1 MTEPPHGS
9 IGRARHAIFS
19 APLRLRI
26 NWPTDGRDGRE
37 RIPTLMNETTD
48 AATIFAPLWRRKWL
62 ILAVGILIAAGTY
75 EYYKGKK
82 PKYSASTQIYLGGG
96 VEEQGFL
103 GNSTPKK
110 STLNSANQTAL
121 INSNLI
127 AEGVRK
133 RLRAEDNRL
142 SRSALRGKVSAKSKE
157 KSLFITVTAEADTAG
172 GAALLTNR
180 IAQAYVARES
190 ATFRRVISKAIAV
203 TRSQIRRLENSQ
215 VASQKKGAT
224 RAAGTSSAGVIQ
236 LAQLHSRENQLE
248 AELTSS
254 GVQQIGIAK
263 PHSAV
268 ALGAAPKKNAIFGFV
283 IGIVLASIA
292 AYVLSRFDRR
302 LRSLSDVEA
311 LFHTPILA
319 ALPTV
324 KRPVVHEGGRPRP
337 SAMLLEPLRRL
348 HATLRVGE
356 TPQVG
361 GYASGHSLLFLS
373 AEAGDGKSTIIAN
386 LALVQRDA
394 GARVLVIEA
403 DFRRPVQSK
412 LLDLTPSH
420 GLAEVLAGQLSA
432 VEAMQTVGISR
443 AGAADDE
450 GRSGVATMVEA
461 RSTGT
466 LSVLTSGAQVAN
478 PPALLASPAM
488 SEALTGLSQ
497 EFDYLLIDAP
507 SPLEVSDV
515 IPLLPLVGGIVLV
528 ARVGHT
534 REASARRLAE
544 LLERTTTTPVLGL
557 IANHVRASD
566 VAKYG
571 FANAPSSLRR
581 RRKS

>member
-1 MTEPPHGS
+1 
-9 IGRARHAIFS
+9 
-19 APLRLRI
+19 
-26 NWPTDGRDGRE
+26 
-37 RIPTLMNETTD
+37 MNETTD

-62 ILAVGILIAAGTY
+62 ILAIGILIAAGTY

-103 GNSTPKK
+103 GNSTSKK

-127 AEGVRK
+127 SEGVRK
-133 RLRAEDNRL
+133 RLRAENTRL

-157 KSLFITVTAEADTAG
+157 KSLFITISAEADTAG
-172 GAALLTNR
+172 GAALMANR
-180 IAQAYVARES
+180 VAQAYVARES
-190 ATFRRVISKAIAV
+190 ATFRRVIGKAIAV
-203 TRSQIRRLENSQ
+203 TRAQIKRLESSETTS
-215 VASQKKGAT
+215 SQKKGAS
-224 RAAGTSSAGVIQ
+224 RSLGTSSSGVIQ

-248 AELTSS
+248 SELTSS

-268 ALGAAPKKNAIFGFV
+268 PLGSAPKKNAIFGFV
-283 IGIVLASIA
+283 LGIVLASIA

-302 LRSLSDVEA
+302 LRSLSDVEVV
-311 LFHTPILA
+311 FHTPILA

-324 KRPVVHEGGRPRP
+324 KRPVVHEAGKPRP

-348 HATLRVGE
+348 HATLQVGE
-356 TPQVG
+356 APNAA
-361 GYASGHSLLFLS
+361 GYASGRSLLFVS
-373 AEAGDGKSTIIAN
+373 AESGDGKSTIIAN

-394 GARVLVIEA
+394 GARVVVVEA

-412 LLDLTPSH
+412 LLDLSPSH

-432 VEAMQTVGISR
+432 EEAMQSVGTSR
-443 AGAADDE
+443 VGSAADA
-450 GRSGVATMVEA
+450 GQAGVATMVEA
-461 RSTGT
+461 PRSMGT
-466 LSVLTSGAQVAN
+466 LSVLPSGAQVAN

-488 SEALTGLSQ
+488 SEVLTGLSQ
-497 EFDYLLIDAP
+497 EFDYLLIDVP

-515 IPLLPLVGGIVLV
+515 IPLLPLVSGIVLV

-544 LLERTTTTPVLGL
+544 VLERTTTTPVLGL
-557 IANHVRASD
+557 IANHVRGGD
-566 VAKYG
+566 IAKFG
-571 FANAPSSLRR
+571 FSNAPSSLRR
-581 RRKS
+581 RRKP